1 MQKHLYIF
9 HQQKKKELKQNI
21 MWKTMIVE
29 FNGTTVLIKR
39 KLAFEAYLTVLD
51 HNNMIFRKWNESKRK
66 NLLEYKLTSRKLT

>member
-29 FNGTTVLIKR
+29 FNGITVLIKR
-39 KLAFEAYLTVLD
+39 KLAFETYLTTW
-51 HNNMIFRKWNESKRK
+51 FSESEMGVRERTYWKI
-66 NLLEYKLTSRKLT
+66 N